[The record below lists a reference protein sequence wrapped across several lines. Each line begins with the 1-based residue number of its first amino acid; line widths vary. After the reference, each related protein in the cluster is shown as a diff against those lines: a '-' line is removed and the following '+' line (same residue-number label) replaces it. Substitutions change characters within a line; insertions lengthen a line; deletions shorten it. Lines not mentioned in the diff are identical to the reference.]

1 MAPGALSCSNS
12 HLKAQLQGFEHLHY
26 VTATA
31 TAAFK
36 CPKQL
41 CIACRLISYIH
52 PARSKELLDELQK
65 KHMTVL
71 GKPLQ
76 QPQ

>member
-1 MAPGALSCSNS
+1 ML
-12 HLKAQLQGFEHLHY
+12 
-26 VTATA
+26 TATA
-31 TAAFK
+31 TVAINGI
-36 CPKQL
+36 KQL

-71 GKPLQ
+71 GKPLYQ
-76 QPQ
+76 SR

>member
-1 MAPGALSCSNS
+1 L
-12 HLKAQLQGFEHLHY
+12 
-26 VTATA
+26 TATV
-31 TAAFK
+31 TSAFNG
-36 CPKQL
+36 PKLL

-71 GKPLQ
+71 GKSLYQ
-76 QPQ
+76 SQ